1 MSEDFY
7 NKCMEVVSNAEACK
21 MFSEVLEKF
30 YTGVYSGTGKTVFR
44 LSRKF
49 KLVMISYVEDR
60 PNKGDKGWEFLF
72 MSPNNAVLSFI
83 VFTNKPGSVMAVYL
97 PDAEIAQFPTAVFG
111 N

>member
-7 NKCMEVVSNAEACK
+7 NKCMEVVNHAEACK
-21 MFSEVLEKF
+21 MFSEVVEKI

-60 PNKGDKGWEFLF
+60 PNKGDKGWEFVF
-72 MSPNNAVLSFI
+72 VSPNNVLLSFI
-83 VFTNKPGSVMAVYL
+83 VLTNRSGSAMAIYL
-97 PDAEIAQFPTAVFG
+97 PDAEIAKVPTAIFG